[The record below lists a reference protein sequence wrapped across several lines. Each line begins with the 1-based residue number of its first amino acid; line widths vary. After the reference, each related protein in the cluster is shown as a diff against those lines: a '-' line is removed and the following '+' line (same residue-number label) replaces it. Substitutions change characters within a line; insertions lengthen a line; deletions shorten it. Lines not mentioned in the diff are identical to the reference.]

1 MAIPSRVPARGIL
14 LDMIVFAVILDHRR
28 AGLGCGYDDPVPD
41 NGVRNRVV
49 TAAAA
54 AVERHL
60 PALLVGPSSA
70 ACSPPPPATKKKT
83 SAICFFDVVAQPRL
97 DGGVAAKA
105 LEQAGFV

>member
-54 AVERHL
+54 AVERHF
-60 PALLVGPSSA
+60 PALLVGPV
-70 ACSPPPPATKKKT
+70 PHVRIETVERHR
-83 SAICFFDVVAQPRL
+83 DVVAQPRL

-105 LEQAGFV
+105 LEQAGFVPGL